1 MLVSTLLPNYNV
13 LTMDG
18 VNGKHL
24 KIWEERNTNQY
35 AVSLESL
42 DFTEI
47 FHFDSYDKAKEKYI
61 ALLNG

>member
-1 MLVSTLLPNYNV
+1 
-13 LTMDG
+13 MDG

-61 ALLNG
+61 ALLKG